1 MFRVVARYL
10 DGRLVKGETF
20 DLDPAKPT
28 CLIHSPDRQSSITV
42 TLSELKCLFI
52 VRDHT
57 GKPDYKE
64 TKSVDPGD
72 PRARGARW
80 LEMKFL
86 DGEVV
91 VGLSTNYAEGRPIFA
106 AVPTDTQSNNIRI
119 LVNRGA
125 LESVTILR
133 PT

>member
-1 MFRVVARYL
+1 VFKVVARYL

-20 DLDPAKPT
+20 TLDSARPT
-28 CLIHSPDRQSSITV
+28 CLIHTTSGQSVTV
-42 TLSELKCLFI
+42 TLSELKGMFI
-52 VRDHT
+52 VRDHA
-57 GKPDYKE
+57 GRLDYKE
-64 TKSVDPGD
+64 VKSMDPGD

-86 DGEVV
+86 DGEVLI
-91 VGLSTNYAEGRPIFA
+91 GLSTNYSEELPIFA
-106 AVPTDTQSNNIRI
+106 VVPTDTQSNNIRI

-125 LESVTILR
+125 LESVKILH